1 MQINRYEQSRRE
13 SRSGSVYMMRMNTF
27 CIVVNVSC
35 TTCKVIGC
43 SSTSRQEFRPVM
55 NYTPCCIMKCLFN
68 RMKNDEGV
76 YIKSWEHLSTFFS
89 FSLKKKRN
97 KKGKD
102 EEKNIRNWILNETV
116 PVGETWTERERKN
129 GERLGRRYVCT
140 LWHFFRGLFS
150 LASNLKIINR
160 YFLGK
165 KWVNI
170 VKAAYIIIIA
180 YSCVYTQTYY
190 DTNLHFNKNKICT
203 ERIWK
208 DLERYGKKFWT
219 FVWFITTSI

>member
-1 MQINRYEQSRRE
+1 MHHLQGHRLFFDQSSGVSARYELYPLLYNEVSLLQNEKWWR
-13 SRSGSVYMMRMNTF
+13 SVYK
-27 CIVVNVSC
+27 IV
-35 TTCKVIGC
+35 
-43 SSTSRQEFRPVM
+43 R
-55 NYTPCCIMKCLFN
+55 TPQHI
-68 RMKNDEGV
+68 
-76 YIKSWEHLSTFFS
+76 FS

-129 GERLGRRYVCT
+129 GERLGRRYVYT
-140 LWHFFRGLFS
+140 LWHFFRRLFS
-150 LASNLKIINR
+150 LASNLKIIHR

-208 DLERYGKKFWT
+208 DLERYRKKFWT
-219 FVWFITTSI
+219 FVWLITTSI

>member
-1 MQINRYEQSRRE
+1 MHHLQGHRLFFDQSSGVSARYEL
-13 SRSGSVYMMRMNTF
+13 Y
-27 CIVVNVSC
+27 
-35 TTCKVIGC
+35 
-43 SSTSRQEFRPVM
+43 
-55 NYTPCCIMKCLFN
+55 PCCIMKCLFN

-129 GERLGRRYVCT
+129 GERLGRRYVYT

-203 ERIWK
+203 DEYAKTSKDTEKSFELSFDWLQLPFRNQDFLMCKRIFFSHFN
-208 DLERYGKKFWT
+208 LRLH
-219 FVWFITTSI
+219 